1 MSPRALE
8 NIAAPK
14 PETFGIG
21 LSATVSKGQASF
33 RDALRRANQTAIR
46 ERTSDEASAA
56 EVDVD
61 ARSDSPAGS
70 RQAEAT
76 TYVDDGVTRSSAT
89 PDDDSPPAQETDGVV
104 ASTAES
110 SPAESEGDGE
120 ELVESVDDESVD
132 AAAALGATVLGATS
146 AIVAPPPTAPLSD
159 ASAVAEAV
167 VEPPT
172 IEVIPAASS
181 APATGPASLPGN
193 VALGNVALGEAAAD
207 DPTTPTQPV
216 DTTGQAASSEIDA
229 ATKVESASSEQPSE
243 PPTNSAAPVDA
254 PTADVAA
261 IAARAPATVAASGT
275 SGVAPSQASAKSG
288 TSDGETA
295 SGDEPRE
302 RDSDEPAIS
311 VVAAARPSAGSPATA
326 PSVDAAL
333 AAAAKLVERADGER
347 TPSEKRD
354 SEQSPPTHETPKA
367 TASDAVA
374 VEGVSPRGGQVLV
387 ATGVRGSETM
397 EAGGSLTH
405 AERGRLIAR
414 VARAMQTA
422 HDRGGELK
430 LRLSPPELGSL
441 RLQVQVADG
450 VLTARIEAETRE
462 AQQIITDNLLVLRD
476 RLAQQDIRIER
487 LSVDLFNSGTG
498 GGAGTPQHGFDRQA
512 DGGGAARFGTSEIRK
527 DGAEAGPAP
536 AARSVASASSSGL
549 NVVV

>member
-14 PETFGIG
+14 PETLGIG
-21 LSATVSKGQASF
+21 LSTTVFKGQASF
-33 RDALRRANQTAIR
+33 RDVLRRANQTAVR
-46 ERTSDEASAA
+46 ERTSDDEASAGA
-56 EVDVD
+56 EVD
-61 ARSDSPAGS
+61 ARSDAPAGS

-76 TYVDDGVTRSSAT
+76 TYVDDGATRSSAT

-110 SPAESEGDGE
+110 SPAESRNDDE
-120 ELVESVDDESVD
+120 ELVESVDDESGD
-132 AAAALGATVLGATS
+132 AAAALGATS
-146 AIVAPPPTAPLSD
+146 AIVSPPPPLPE

-167 VEPPT
+167 AEPPA
-172 IEVIPAASS
+172 IEVIPGAASA
-181 APATGPASLPGN
+181 APTGPASPSGTVALGN
-193 VALGNVALGEAAAD
+193 VALGNVALVEAGAD
-207 DPTTPTQPV
+207 VPTTPTQPV
-216 DTTGQAASSEIDA
+216 DMTASAVNGEVAAASN
-229 ATKVESASSEQPSE
+229 VESMSSEQVSKQ
-243 PPTNSAAPVDA
+243 PTNGAATIDASA
-254 PTADVAA
+254 ADVAA
-261 IAARAPATVAASGT
+261 IAARAPAAVASSAT
-275 SGVAPSQASAKSG
+275 SGIASSQAPAKAE
-288 TSDGETA
+288 TSEGESS

-302 RDSDEPAIS
+302 RGSDEPASS
-311 VVAAARPSAGSPATA
+311 VVADAHPSTGSRAAA
-326 PSVDAAL
+326 PSTDLAL
-333 AAAAKLVERADGER
+333 AAARKLVERADGER

-354 SEQSPPTHETPKA
+354 PEQPPHTQETLTTTK
-367 TASDAVA
+367 TDGVA
-374 VEGVSPRGGQVLV
+374 IEGVPPRGGPVPV
-387 ATGVRGSETM
+387 ATGVRGGETT
-397 EAGGSLTH
+397 EPGGSLTQ

-414 VARAMQTA
+414 VTRAMQTA

-498 GGAGTPQHGFDRQA
+498 GGAGAPHQGVGRRA
-512 DGGGAARFGTSEIRK
+512 GGGGAARFGSPELRQ
-527 DGAEAGPAP
+527 DGADGGPTP
-536 AARSVASASSSGL
+536 AARPVVSTGNSGL